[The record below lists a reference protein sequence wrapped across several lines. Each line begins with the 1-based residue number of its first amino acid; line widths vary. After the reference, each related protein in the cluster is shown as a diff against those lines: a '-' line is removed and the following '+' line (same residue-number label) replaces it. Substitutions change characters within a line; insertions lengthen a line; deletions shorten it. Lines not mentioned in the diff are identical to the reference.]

1 MNKRHV
7 TTPLVAL
14 GTLLL
19 AGCSTGD
26 DQSVAQDEQIQTVAT
41 FSILSDIVA
50 EIGGNHVK
58 VHNIVPVGNDP
69 HEYSATPEDTK
80 AISNADAY
88 FYNGLNLEGGENG
101 WAARMVESVGLE
113 EDRVFETTEGVKP
126 MYLTDE
132 ESDQSINPHAFLDP
146 NVGVIMAENVA
157 AGLIDVDPDHAEEYK
172 QNLEDYLQELTEV
185 DKRYQH
191 EIGDLEEDRRVLVT
205 SERAYQYMAD
215 SYNLLEGY
223 IWAVDTDDI
232 GTPDQMIS
240 AIDFVNEHEPK
251 ALFVESNVTPG
262 PMETVSE
269 ETGVEIY
276 ATIFSDELAPKGEP
290 GDTYLEFLEENL
302 KEISEGLQQ

>member
-7 TTPLVAL
+7 ATSLAAL
-14 GTLLL
+14 GAVLL
-19 AGCSTGD
+19 AGCTSGD
-26 DQSVAQDEQIQTVAT
+26 DQEAANDDRIQAVST

-50 EIGGNHVK
+50 EIGGDHVK

-69 HEYSATPEDTK
+69 HEYGSTPEDTK
-80 AISNADAY
+80 AMSDADAY

-113 EDRVFETTEGVKP
+113 EDKVFETTDGVEP

-132 ESDQSINPHAFLDP
+132 ESDHSINPHAFLDP

-157 AGLIDVDPDHAEEYK
+157 AGLTDVDPDHAEEYS
-172 QNLEDYLQELTEV
+172 QNLEEYLQELAEM
-185 DKRYQH
+185 DKSYQE
-191 EIGDLEEDRRVLVT
+191 EIGNLEEERRVLVT

-232 GTPDQMIS
+232 GTPEQMIS
-240 AIDFVNEHEPK
+240 AIDFVNDHKPK

-276 ATIFSDELAPKGEP
+276 ATIFSDELAAQGEP
-290 GDTYLEFLEENL
+290 GDTYLGFLEENL
-302 KEISEGLQQ
+302 KDISGGLQQ

>member
-7 TTPLVAL
+7 TTSLVAL